1 MDNGAFTVVQIPVRE
16 AESIVRVRLLP
27 VRSAPMPQDRG
38 IAAHITV
45 LGPFMPAE
53 RIDDGVLGELERYF
67 ADVTPFGFTLS
78 EVCQFPAGPAYL
90 APEPAVVFRR
100 LSLGL
105 HRLFPEFAPYGGEF
119 DEVVPHLSVRLAP
132 GEDAEALR
140 AELGH
145 SLPIQAHA
153 MQATLVSH
161 AEKGSRT
168 LATFGFG
175 TTAA

>member
-1 MDNGAFTVVQIPVRE
+1 MDSGAFTVVQIPVRE
-16 AESIVRVRLLP
+16 AEGIVRMRSLRM
-27 VRSAPMPQDRG
+27 RSAPLPKDRS

-67 ADVTPFGFTLS
+67 ADVTSFGFNLS
-78 EVCQFPAGPAYL
+78 DVCQFPAGPAYL
-90 APEPAVVFRR
+90 APEPAAVFRR
-100 LSLGL
+100 LTLGL

-119 DEVVPHLSVRLAP
+119 DEVVPHLSVPLAP

-145 SLPIQAHA
+145 VLPIQAHA
-153 MQATLVSH
+153 VEATLVSH
-161 AEKGSRT
+161 AEDGSRT